1 MVAGDAFPYL
11 GFVPHA
17 GPINPLRH
25 EENTMMTAE
34 QKKELVRRYY
44 QEIWTDGNLAFA
56 DRVFTDDYVNR
67 DPASPGGCVEGR
79 EGFKHLVGAL
89 RGAFQD
95 MRMTIDHQHVDGE
108 VV

>member
-1 MVAGDAFPYL
+1 SRSDHGRWRALSLPWIRT
-11 GFVPHA
+11 PRRT
-17 GPINPLRH
+17 INPLRH

-44 QEIWTDGNLAFA
+44 QEIWTEGNLAFA

-79 EGFKHLVGAL
+79 EGFKHLVAAL

-95 MRMTIDHQHVDGE
+95 MRMTIDHQHV
-108 VV
+108 